1 MRLFLLAT
9 LALLA
14 AALPVAQA
22 SDGFILRPLTEM
34 TAGSAFGQG
43 FANHQYSVGTTVNQR
58 GNLIGYQLTEAGQ
71 WRSFNITPGSNP
83 ALVIVDTP
91 DFIALAAGE
100 PVCVWIFCSAALPWG
115 VMLTLDGSVGQFVA
129 RDPLLA
135 PLPDSLPDSS
145 FPGAFVNGNRHGVV
159 ASSQQSAAGRFGAI
173 MFSNGV
179 VTLSDAPW
187 LTAINDNV
195 PAQVLAYHGA
205 DADCLISAVGCEPP
219 APVSCH
225 ENGDRHANTRGKGH
239 HSHGKGH
246 GYGHYRCGP
255 GKPGSDSYRG
265 IASAA
270 ESTASAAASDNAGAG
285 SSLITASA
293 EGVISRLGFPSQLV
307 TGEGLSR
314 LYPLAL
320 NNRTAVLRAN
330 IHGSTVWP
338 GRLLRCDFDPLQQD
352 SNGDGVLDCIDG
364 LRPIE
369 AVQSGVQVRTVFGF
383 SLNNQGLLIGNTGFA
398 GAGVG
403 VPFQLDLNQQDVQAD
418 LLANRLI
425 GAEGWELASVNDIND
440 ARRGIGHGYLHC
452 GDSAQAVALMPLSG
466 LDGTLGFRAGDWL
479 HLAGVAPGQN
489 YVLAPQAKG
498 GSGQYLYRYS
508 ARRAGDSGWML
519 LQDWSADA
527 LRAIAA
533 EQTGDVCH
541 RIQLADA
548 LSSEQRELIVRVR
561 IGADASVP
569 VAPLLRAA
577 P

>member
-1 MRLFLLAT
+1 MRIFLLAT
-9 LALLA
+9 LALLTA
-14 AALPVAQA
+14 AQSLAQG
-22 SDGFILRPLTEM
+22 SDGFIMRPLTEM
-34 TAGSAFGQG
+34 TASSAFGQG

-71 WRSFNITPGSNP
+71 WRSFNVTPGSNP
-83 ALVIVDTP
+83 ALLIVDTP

-100 PVCVWIFCSAALPWG
+100 PVCVWIFCSTALPWG
-115 VMLTLDGSVGQFVA
+115 VMLTLDGPVGQFVA
-129 RDPLLA
+129 RDRLLA
-135 PLPDSLPDSS
+135 PLAGSLPDSS

-159 ASSQQSAAGRFGAI
+159 ASSQLSDTGRFGAI
-173 MFSNGV
+173 VFNNGV

-195 PAQVLAYHGA
+195 PAQVLAYHGN

-225 ENGDRHANTRGKGH
+225 KDGDRHANTRGKGH

-246 GYGHYRCGP
+246 GYGHYRCGR
-255 GKPGSDSYRG
+255 GKPGSNSYRG
-265 IASAA
+265 IATSADFTT
-270 ESTASAAASDNAGAG
+270 STVATDSAGAG
-285 SSLITASA
+285 SSLITVAA
-293 EGVISRLGFPSQLV
+293 DGVISRLQFPSELIS
-307 TGEGLSR
+307 GEGLSK

-320 NNRTAVLRAN
+320 NNRTAVLRAD

-352 SNGDGVLDCIDG
+352 GNADGVVDCIAG
-364 LRPIE
+364 LRMIE
-369 AVQSGVQVRTVFGF
+369 TAAIGIQVRTVFGF
-383 SLNNQGLLIGNTGFA
+383 SLNNQGLLVGNSGFA
-398 GAGVG
+398 GAGIG
-403 VPFQLDLNQQDVQAD
+403 VPFLLDLNQPGAEAE

-425 GAEGWELASVNDIND
+425 GAEGWELASVNDLND
-440 ARRGIGHGYLHC
+440 GRRGIGHGYLNC
-452 GDSAQAVALMPLSG
+452 GDSAQAVALMPLGG
-466 LDGTLGFRAGDWL
+466 LDDSLGFGAGDWL

-489 YVLAPQAKG
+489 YEIAPQAKG

-508 ARRAGDSGWML
+508 ARRAGDGDWKL

-527 LRAIAA
+527 LQATAGA
-533 EQTGDVCH
+533 QSGDVCH

-548 LSSEQRELIVRVR
+548 ISQQHRELIVRLRVSA
-561 IGADASVP
+561 GSSVP
-569 VAPLLRAA
+569 VTPLLRAA